1 MKYITLDP
9 ERQPY
14 CVAYL
19 QVALEM
25 EKKKLD
31 SVPVIRDKA
40 PGYTDAMAWGYVV
53 AGYFLLEQALKFL
66 ISVRGEPFPAT
77 HSLSLIFGHL
87 SNRDRE
93 VLQEYYRD
101 FCCSYEK
108 ARDFPIPELEIFV
121 KNMDVEENAEK
132 GPLAWRYFLIQKP
145 EVDALPI
152 VSAEL
157 MHEVTYGAIRSAE
170 ILMEESSIDPRRFT
184 YSCRMRD
191 KLMKNYMMHLNE
203 RMNSEGWKTLGDRVE
218 IVWGPDSC
226 ARYDYLVFKGKNV
239 KKLFG
244 KIPQDYEL
252 PVMDMRAKTSVLNAP

>member
-9 ERQPY
+9 ERQLY

-19 QVALEM
+19 EAALEM

-31 SVPVIRDKA
+31 RVPVTRDSA

-77 HSLSLIFGHL
+77 HSLSFVFGKL

-121 KNMDVEENAEK
+121 KNMDAEANSEK
-132 GPLAWRYFLIQKP
+132 GPLAWRYFLIQEPK
-145 EVDALPI
+145 VNALPI
-152 VSAEL
+152 VSA
-157 MHEVTYGAIRSAE
+157 
-170 ILMEESSIDPRRFT
+170 
-184 YSCRMRD
+184 
-191 KLMKNYMMHLNE
+191 
-203 RMNSEGWKTLGDRVE
+203 
-218 IVWGPDSC
+218 
-226 ARYDYLVFKGKNV
+226 
-239 KKLFG
+239 
-244 KIPQDYEL
+244 
-252 PVMDMRAKTSVLNAP
+252 